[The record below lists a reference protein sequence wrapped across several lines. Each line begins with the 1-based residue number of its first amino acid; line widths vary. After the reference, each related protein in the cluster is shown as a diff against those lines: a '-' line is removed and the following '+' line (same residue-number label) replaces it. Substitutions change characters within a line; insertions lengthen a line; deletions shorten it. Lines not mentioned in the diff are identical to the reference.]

1 LTSPACRSPQRI
13 GFAVRTGANNVM
25 NSYEFRPHQEL
36 AERGA
41 QTRSNPGDQIMKTLE
56 RIHANPPQIPMA
68 TVWLLSDLAE
78 FRGKQELY
86 TKQAPQKLARLR
98 ENAIIESAV
107 ASNRIEGVEIERERI
122 RAVVLGKGALHDR
135 NEQEVRGYQ
144 AALSWIHGHSD
155 RLPLNSETIFH
166 LHSLSHPEGYDSG
179 KFKTQDGEIIE
190 KHPDGRV
197 TLRFKP
203 LSAAETPSAIVRTCE
218 LHDQLIKEEK
228 IPPLIIWAAMNL
240 DFLCIHPFRDGNGRV
255 SRLLLLLS
263 LYQMGFAA
271 GRYISL
277 ERLIEQNKVRYYETL
292 QQSSQGWHEGRHDY
306 WPYVNY
312 LIFTLK
318 ELYGEFERRVGEM
331 SAPRGEKTDAVY
343 AAIADFSG
351 DFHITELQKVCPGV
365 SLDMIRKVL
374 KDMVLEKSIQCL
386 GRGKKALWRRNR

>member
-1 LTSPACRSPQRI
+1 
-13 GFAVRTGANNVM
+13 
-25 NSYEFRPHQEL
+25 
-36 AERGA
+36 
-41 QTRSNPGDQIMKTLE
+41 MKTLE
-56 RIHANPPQIPMA
+56 RMHANPPQIPMA

-78 FRGKQELY
+78 YRGKQELY
-86 TKQAPQKLARLR
+86 TKQSPQKLERLR
-98 ENAIIESAV
+98 EDAIIESAV

-122 RAVVLGKGALHDR
+122 RAVVLGKGALRDR

-155 RLPLNSETIFH
+155 RLPLNSETILH
-166 LHSLSHPEGYDSG
+166 LHALNHPEGYDSG
-179 KFKTQDGEIIE
+179 KFKSQDGEIIE

-203 LSAAETPSAIVRTCE
+203 LSAPETPKAIVRTCG
-218 LHDQLIKEEK
+218 LYDQLIKEEQ
-228 IPPLIIWAAMNL
+228 IPPLIVWAAMNL

-277 ERLIEQNKVRYYETL
+277 ERLIEQNKARYYETL
-292 QQSSQGWHEGRHDY
+292 QQSSRGWHEGKHDY

-331 SAPRGEKTDAVY
+331 SAPRGAKSEVVLEAIGKKTGNFTLAE
-343 AAIADFSG
+343 I
-351 DFHITELQKVCPGV
+351 ERECPGV
-365 SLDMIRKVL
+365 GRDWIRAILFQLKKEGKVACIG
-374 KDMVLEKSIQCL
+374 M
-386 GRGKKALWRRNR
+386 GKGARWNNL

>member
-1 LTSPACRSPQRI
+1 
-13 GFAVRTGANNVM
+13 
-25 NSYEFRPHQEL
+25 
-36 AERGA
+36 
-41 QTRSNPGDQIMKTLE
+41 MKTLE
-56 RIHANPPQIPMA
+56 RFLREPPQIPIA

-78 FRGKQELY
+78 YRGKQELY

-98 ENAIIESAV
+98 EDAIIESAV

-122 RAVVLGKGALHDR
+122 RAVVLGKGVLRDR

-144 AALSWIHGHSD
+144 AALSWIHGHSNPS
-155 RLPLNSETIFH
+155 PLNSETILH
-166 LHSLSHPEGYDSG
+166 LHALSHPEGYDSG

-203 LSAAETPSAIVRTCE
+203 LSAAETPLAVVKTCE
-218 LHDQLIKEEK
+218 LYDQLIKEALV
-228 IPPLIIWAAMNL
+228 PPLIIWAAMNL

-277 ERLIEQNKVRYYETL
+277 ERIIEQNKARYYETL
-292 QQSSQGWHEGRHDY
+292 QQSSRGWHEGKHDY

-318 ELYGEFERRVGEM
+318 DLYGEFERRVGEM
-331 SAPRGEKTDAVY
+331 SAPRGAKSEVVLE
-343 AAIADFSG
+343 AIGKKAGSF
-351 DFHITELQKVCPGV
+351 TLAELERDCPGV
-365 SLDMIRKVL
+365 GRDWIRAILFQLKKDRKVACVG
-374 KDMVLEKSIQCL
+374 M
-386 GRGKKALWRRNR
+386 GKGARWKNL